1 MNYILLLIGFGLLI
15 KGADIFV
22 DGASSIAKKLGIP
35 PVIVGLTIVSI
46 GTSAP
51 ELAVSLISALNGSNG
66 IAIGNVVGSNLFNT
80 LMVLGIT
87 AIVLPIII
95 IKDKVKIDFV
105 INVFATVLLF
115 IFAFDGM
122 LFGGDTN
129 VISRVDG
136 FILFILCISY
146 ITFLVIKAKK
156 TEMPEPS
163 DEEKNINVFKKVLII
178 VIGAAG
184 IVIGGQL
191 VVNSATEIA
200 KSLGMSEKL
209 VGLTIVAMGTS
220 LPELVTSVVA
230 ALKGENDIA
239 LGNVLGSNIFNILLI
254 LGTSSLI
261 SPISVDPT
269 LIFDFIYL
277 ISVSILMFLLIFIGR
292 GKEKKFGKIEGALF
306 VALYAGYMIYIIS
319 RN

>member
-1 MNYILLLIGFGLLI
+1 MNYIILLIGFALLI
-15 KGADIFV
+15 KGADVFV
-22 DGASSIAKKLGIP
+22 DGASSLAKKMGIP

-51 ELAVSLISALNGSNG
+51 ELAVSLISALKGSNN
-66 IAIGNVVGSNLFNT
+66 IAIGNVIGSNIFNT

-87 AIVLPIII
+87 TIVLPIII
-95 IKDKVKIDFV
+95 HKEKVKTDFIV
-105 INVFATVLLF
+105 NTFVTILLF
-115 IFAFDGM
+115 IFTFDSV
-122 LFGGDTN
+122 FGKSAN
-129 VISRVDG
+129 EISRIDG
-136 FILFILCISY
+136 LILIILCIAY
-146 ITFLVIKAKK
+146 MILLVVKAKK
-156 TEMPEPS
+156 TNMPEPTE
-163 DEEKNINVFKKVLII
+163 EEKNVNVFMKLLLI

-191 VVNSATEIA
+191 VVDSASNIA
-200 KSLGMSEKL
+200 VSLGMSEKL

-230 ALKGENDIA
+230 ALKGENEIA

-261 SPISVDPT
+261 SPITVEAGLIADFSFLIGVT
-269 LIFDFIYL
+269 VLLYALIFFNKA
-277 ISVSILMFLLIFIGR
+277 R
-292 GKEKKFGKIEGALF
+292 EKKLSRIEGALL
-306 VALYAGYMIYIIS
+306 VTLYAGYLIYIIG